1 MVVIE
6 LRPAPAAA
14 RVFCWAQRSQVCA
27 IKVTDMSSW
36 NVNEKR
42 IRKLEARHKIDD
54 RIAVYVDD
62 ESQLATRIDELIA
75 VGALAETDRPRCAFY
90 LKIRHA
96 SRWQSTDPVALRLK
110 AQKAIWTPCATW
122 RTAKAHAEASP
133 AGEPESAARKGH
145 ATDAR

>member
-1 MVVIE
+1 
-6 LRPAPAAA
+6 
-14 RVFCWAQRSQVCA
+14 
-27 IKVTDMSSW
+27 MSSL
-36 NVNEKR
+36 NANEKR